1 MKNLFQLSIAL
12 VTAGL
17 ACVAPLTNAQNTYPT
32 KPIKLIVTYP
42 PGGSN
47 DLVARLVG
55 QKLSVSLGQ
64 PIVVD
69 NKPGA
74 SGNIGFDYVAKAPN
88 DGYTLLLAHAGLASS
103 AHMYA
108 KLPFDPAKDFAPI
121 IRIADQPNVLIINP
135 KWPFKN
141 VGELVA
147 YAKANPGKL
156 SVGNSG
162 LGGPQDVAAR
172 IFMQMT
178 GTDMLSVSYKGG
190 APALS
195 DLLGGQIDLMF
206 ETAPTAVPYAK
217 SGKLRA
223 LGVTG
228 DKRLPTL
235 PEVPTVAE
243 AGVAGYK
250 MVAWV
255 GLAAPAGTPPAI
267 IAKLNEQVQ
276 YLLNNGEMRQ
286 QIADISL
293 EPVGGSAANFADFIK
308 KDSVGYA
315 KFVKDTNFT
324 PQ

>member
-1 MKNLFQLSIAL
+1 
-12 VTAGL
+12 
-17 ACVAPLTNAQNTYPT
+17 
-32 KPIKLIVTYP
+32 
-42 PGGSN
+42 
-47 DLVARLVG
+47 VARLVG
-55 QKLSVSLGQ
+55 DKLSKSLGQ
-64 PIVVD
+64 PVIVE
-69 NKPGA
+69 NRPGA
-74 SGNIGFDYVAKAPN
+74 SGNIGFDYVAKAPK

-121 IRIADQPNVLIINP
+121 IRIADQPNVLIVNP

-141 VGELVA
+141 VGELIA

-156 SVGNSG
+156 NVGNSG

-178 GTDMLSVSYKGG
+178 GTDMLSVTYKGG
-190 APALS
+190 APALA

-206 ETAPTAVPYAK
+206 ETSPTAVPYAQ

-223 LGVTG
+223 LAVTG
-228 DKRLPTL
+228 DKRLPKL
-235 PEVPTVAE
+235 PDVPTVAQ

-267 IAKLNEQVQ
+267 VAKLNEQVQ
-276 YLLNNGEMRQ
+276 SLMNSGELRQ
-286 QIADISL
+286 QIAEISL
-293 EPVGGSAANFADFIK
+293 EPVGGSVASFATFIK
-308 KDSVGYA
+308 KDSADYA

>member
-1 MKNLFQLSIAL
+1 MKNYFRLSIAL
-12 VTAGL
+12 L
-17 ACVAPLTNAQNTYPT
+17 ATVITCVAPIANAQDKYPS
-32 KPIKLIVTYP
+32 KPVRIIVTYP

-55 QKLSVSLGQ
+55 DKLSKSLGQ
-64 PIVVD
+64 PVIVE
-69 NKPGA
+69 NRPGA
-74 SGNIGFDYVAKAPN
+74 SGNIGFDYVAKAPK

-121 IRIADQPNVLIINP
+121 IRIADQPNVLIVNP

-141 VGELVA
+141 VGELIA

-156 SVGNSG
+156 NVGNSG

-178 GTDMLSVSYKGG
+178 GTDMLSVTYKGG
-190 APALS
+190 APALA

-206 ETAPTAVPYAK
+206 ETSPTAVPYAQ

-223 LGVTG
+223 LAVTG
-228 DKRLPTL
+228 DKRLPKL
-235 PEVPTVAE
+235 PDVPTVAQ
-243 AGVAGYK
+243 AGVSGYK

-267 IAKLNEQVQ
+267 VAKLNEQVQ
-276 YLLNNGEMRQ
+276 SLMNSGELRQ
-286 QIADISL
+286 QIAEISL
-293 EPVGGSAANFADFIK
+293 EPVGGSVTSFATFIK
-308 KDSVGYA
+308 KDSADYA